1 MGTLV
6 LVYDADGDL
15 FSRVTDFAHK
25 LLAPGSYACDLC
37 AVTYGPVGMR
47 HRWRDVLDGLGCPVR
62 FLHRDEFDDADV
74 PLPAILWEEDG
85 TRGVLLSAEAISA
98 CAAAED
104 PLGALE
110 AALRSA
116 LGGRC

>member
-6 LVYDADGDL
+6 LVYNADADL

-25 LLAPGSYACDLC
+25 LLAPESYACDLC

-47 HRWRDVLDGLGCPVR
+47 RRWREVLDGLGCPVR
-62 FLHRDEFDDADV
+62 FLHRDAFDGDV
-74 PLPAILWEEDG
+74 PLPAMLWEDAG
-85 TRGVLLSAEAISA
+85 TREVLLSAEAIHT
-98 CAAAED
+98 CAQSDD

-110 AALRSA
+110 EALRAA